1 MPIGKKP
8 SMLLAKKKK
17 KIQFYDQKGSVLNL
31 KERKNQ
37 SGH

>member
-1 MPIGKKP
+1 MPIGKNP
-8 SMLLAKKKK
+8 SMLLAKKK